1 MIDYDS
7 EQADSQE
14 EEKISE
20 NAGVIEQE
28 KGSVEFNSL

>member
-7 EQADSQE
+7 EQAESQE
-14 EEKISE
+14 GERASD